1 MSDTSNLKKKAVSGV
16 LWTSISKFSAIGI
29 RFISGIILARLL
41 KPEDYGCIGMLSIFM
56 VLAGSFV
63 DCGFASALIQKK
75 RPTQEDYSTIFYFNL
90 AMSLLMYAILF
101 LCAPAISRFYKISLL
116 SSVLRVQGLILI
128 INALSSIQMNQLIKN
143 FRFKKMTIV
152 ALITSVTSLVIC
164 IVMAYKGFGVWA
176 LVTMNLMGTIIP
188 TSIYWATNKWFPSL
202 VFSRKSFK
210 ELFNFGIYMF
220 LSQFVNQLGVKISH
234 LLIGKIYSP
243 AVLGYYTKAVSTESL
258 ASHSISSVLTQ
269 ITYPLYAEVQD
280 DKIKLGKM
288 IKRLAQTIAFIT
300 MPFLSL
306 LIIIAKPVFLLLYS
320 TRWLPSV
327 PYFQVLCICG
337 IVTCLQSVN
346 TQSIAAIGKSRT
358 MFGWTLLKRST
369 GSALVVGGLLLWGM
383 KGLLAGYFLYI
394 CLGYFVNIGLVSK
407 YIGYK
412 WQRQLLDLL
421 PTVAVTLV
429 ISLVTYFS
437 VGLLHLNNEYID
449 GLLKGIVFVALFLGW
464 SMIFKPESYQYTL
477 SIIPQKFK
485 FWERKQ
491 P

>member
-1 MSDTSNLKKKAVSGV
+1 MSDNSNLKKKAVSGV

-56 VLAGSFV
+56 VVAGSFV

-75 RPTQEDYSTIFYFNL
+75 RPTQEDYSTIFFFNL
-90 AMSLLMYAILF
+90 SMSSLMYAILF
-101 LCAPAISRFYKISLL
+101 LCAPAIARFYKISLL

-128 INALSSIQMNQLIKN
+128 IDALSSIHVNQMKKN
-143 FRFKKMTIV
+143 FRFQKLTIV
-152 ALITSVTSLVIC
+152 SLVTSVISLVIC
-164 IVMAYKGFGVWA
+164 IFMAYKGFGVWA
-176 LVTMNLMGTIIP
+176 LVSMNLTVAIIP
-188 TSIYWATNKWFPSL
+188 TVIFWVTNKWFPSL
-202 VFSRKSFK
+202 VFSMDSFR
-210 ELFNFGIYMF
+210 ELFKFGSFMF
-220 LSQFVNQLGVKISH
+220 LSHLVNQIGAKISQ

-280 DKIKLGKM
+280 NKALLGNM
-288 IKRLAQTIAFIT
+288 IKRLTQSIAYIT
-300 MPFLSL
+300 FPLMAL

-320 TRWLPSV
+320 PRWLPSV

-346 TQSIAAIGKSRT
+346 TQSIAAIGKSRV

-369 GSALVVGGLLLWGM
+369 GSTLVVGGLLLWGM
-383 KGLLAGYFLYI
+383 KGLLAGYVLYI
-394 CLGYFVNIGLVSK
+394 CLCYLVNIGLVSK

-412 WQRQLLDLL
+412 WQRQLLDLA
-421 PTVAVTLV
+421 PTLGAVCV
-429 ISLVTYFS
+429 ISFITYFS
-437 VGLLHLNNEYID
+437 IQLLHLNNDYLD
-449 GLLKGIVFVALFLGW
+449 GLLKGIVFIVLFLGW
-464 SMIFKPESYQYTL
+464 SLIFRPDSYQYTL
-477 SIIPQKFK
+477 NLFPSNFK
-485 FWERKQ
+485 FWERK
-491 P
+491 PK

>member
-1 MSDTSNLKKKAVSGV
+1 MSEKSNLKKKAVSGV

-29 RFISGIILARLL
+29 RFISGIVLARLL

-56 VLAGSFV
+56 VVARSFV

-75 RPTQEDYSTIFYFNL
+75 RPTQEDYSTIFFFNL
-90 AMSLLMYAILF
+90 SMSSLMYAILF
-101 LCAPAISRFYKISLL
+101 LCAPAIARFYKISLL

-128 INALSSIQMNQLIKN
+128 IDALSSIHVNQLKKT
-143 FRFKKMTIV
+143 FRFQKLTIV
-152 ALITSVTSLVIC
+152 DLVTSVTSLVIC
-164 IVMAYKGFGVWA
+164 IFMAYKGFGVWA
-176 LVTMNLMGTIIP
+176 LVSMNLTVAIIP
-188 TSIYWATNKWFPSL
+188 TVIFWVTNKWFPLL
-202 VFSRKSFK
+202 VFSIDSFR
-210 ELFNFGIYMF
+210 ELFKFGSFMF
-220 LSQFVNQLGVKISH
+220 LSHLVNQIGAKISQ

-280 DKIKLGKM
+280 NKTLLGNM
-288 IKRLAQTIAFIT
+288 IKRLTQTIAYIT
-300 MPFLSL
+300 FPLMSL
-306 LIIIAKPVFLLLYS
+306 LIIIAKPVFLVLYS
-320 TRWLPSV
+320 ARWLPSV

-337 IVTCLQSVN
+337 IVTCLQAVN

-369 GSALVVGGLLLWGM
+369 GSTLVVGGLLLWGM

-394 CLGYFVNIGLVSK
+394 CLCYFVNIGLVSK

-412 WQRQLLDLL
+412 WQRQLLDLA
-421 PTVAVTLV
+421 PTLGAVFT
-429 ISLVTYFS
+429 ISLITYYS
-437 VGLLHLNNEYID
+437 IRMLHLTNDYLD
-449 GLLKGIVFVALFLGW
+449 GLLKGIVFIVLFLGW
-464 SMIFKPESYQYTL
+464 SLIFKPDSYQYTL
-477 SIIPQKFK
+477 SLVPSKFK

-491 P
+491 K